1 MSIDV
6 DEPKG
11 KRPIT
16 HARIGNLL
24 FDIRESV
31 NDLAALYNDADGRSL
46 VTQDEAEITAIRNS
60 INWLLSDI
68 LESRKLRAVS

>member
-1 MSIDV
+1 MSDV
-6 DEPKG
+6 HEPIG

-24 FDIRESV
+24 WDMQEKV
-31 NDLAALYNDADGRSL
+31 NDLIALYNDADGRSL
-46 VTQDEAEITAIRNS
+46 VAEDEAEITAIRNN

-68 LESRKLRAVS
+68 LLSRRPRAVS